1 MAPTLPIV
9 ALDFRQP
16 DNTGVLFDIGRLE
29 STHPVQI
36 EWPHR
41 HTFYEIIWIVDG
53 DGVHAADFEEH
64 PIGPHTV
71 FLISPGQVHAMR
83 VDRALAGFRLTFT
96 SDFFVL
102 DGRVADAV
110 ADLPF
115 FRVGTPNPVLAP
127 TGEEASLLQPIA
139 EDLLAEF
146 TSRASWR
153 REMLRARF
161 QTLLLTLG
169 RIAQRQHV
177 HVPPLT
183 GTAARFHALIDQHF
197 HHLHRVA
204 DYAALL
210 ALTPGHLNRVSQ
222 NATGQPASSAI
233 DARRALEAKRLLA
246 HSDAPAAEIA
256 AQLGFPDPS
265 YFGRFFRRHAAQSPR
280 AFRTEMREKYQ
291 NNR

>member
-1 MAPTLPIV
+1 VPPPIS
-9 ALDFRQP
+9 ALEFRQP
-16 DNTGVLFDIGRLE
+16 DDTGVLFDIGRLE
-29 STHPVQI
+29 FSHPIQI

-41 HTFYEIIWIVDG
+41 HTFYEIIWVIDG
-53 DGVHAADFEEH
+53 AGVHAADFEEH
-64 PIGPHTV
+64 AIGPHTV
-71 FLISPGQVHAMR
+71 YLISPGQVHAMR
-83 VDRALAGFRLTFT
+83 VDRPLTGYRLAFT
-96 SDFFVL
+96 ADFFVL

-115 FRVGTPNPVLAP
+115 FRVGAANPVLAP
-127 TGEEASLLQPIA
+127 NGEEAALLRVIA

-161 QTLLLTLG
+161 QTLLLSLG
-169 RIAQRQHV
+169 RVAERQQV
-177 HVPPLT
+177 HVPPVT
-183 GTAARFHALIDQHF
+183 GTAARFHTLIEARF
-197 HHLHRVA
+197 RRLHRVA

-210 ALTPGHLNRVSQ
+210 ALTPGHLNRVSKD
-222 NATGQPASSAI
+222 ATGESASVAI
-233 DARRALEAKRLLA
+233 ESRLVLEAKRLLV

-265 YFGRFFRRHAAQSPR
+265 YFGRFFRRHVAQSPR
-280 AFRTEMREKYQ
+280 AFRAEVREKYQ